1 MAIKDKGDANMP
13 KQKDETVEELEI
25 EKLEE
30 QEKEATE
37 VETTEAAIDE
47 VLEVDEL
54 TLVKQE
60 LEEEKNKSIRLRADF
75 ENYKRRVQLD
85 KEADYKYRAQTVLT
99 DVLPVLDNFERAL
112 AVPTKSEEAASLVKG
127 VEMVYRTLLD
137 AVSKEGLEPI
147 ESEGAPFDPNF
158 HQAVMQEKD
167 DSKESGIVLQEL
179 QKGYKLKDR
188 ILRPSMVKVNE

>member
-1 MAIKDKGDANMP
+1 MDKGDASMP
-13 KQKDETVEELEI
+13 KHKDETVEELEI

-30 QEKEATE
+30 QEQMTSEE
-37 VETTEAAIDE
+37 ETTEEAIDE

-99 DVLPVLDNFERAL
+99 DILPVLDNFERAL
-112 AVPTKSEEAASLVKG
+112 AVPTTSEEAASLVKG

-147 ESEGAPFDPNF
+147 ESEGVPFDPNF
-158 HQAVMQEKD
+158 HQAVMQEQD
-167 DSKESGIVLQEL
+167 DSKDSGIVLQEL

>member
-1 MAIKDKGDANMP
+1 MP